1 MRGLPLLLTLAS
13 AQDTAL
19 VFVGHARTFHE
30 PAVYS
35 TIKTNLIDALSGGD
49 VFWYLSERP
58 NWDAAT
64 EAVLRDLFKPVA
76 VEVVT
81 SSEEG
86 EWHDEASTRWH
97 GNCSKP
103 PLPDLDGLGV
113 PPTFKFY
120 KDPARAVD
128 VARNV
133 YAKWSKAWE
142 MVLREEAKR
151 DKQYD
156 WVARCRFDAAW
167 YAPIHLPTEIGVVYA
182 PIQTWNAVND
192 QFAFCERSVAQTYFS
207 SSSILDT
214 CGHDNLPRWYSTI
227 EHGMAPTCLNEHT
240 CSPGSVKGDPIVWQP
255 ETFLWRH
262 LVLENVTLRRATV
275 PAVISRDDGLSRCTE
290 LMPYV
295 LLTTLLDIV
304 ALEFGAPSSQKRTPR
319 VLKTAH
325 VAACAST
332 VPMTIDVFSSP
343 SSNEE
348 RSRRARLSALV
359 TTDNIREDLTFLLER
374 FNIVKEAGP
383 DGVVVAQVN
392 GNTHAIPASADEAA
406 AMSAT
411 YSRFAV
417 LGAEAAAT
425 YASIICDYLE
435 RWPRARAV
443 AHVEGLAL
451 DMNCA
456 AAPHHLQTTEAALH
470 AMLDDLRLTNPT
482 YSTVSAD
489 VLGWQVWAV
498 SHASTFRRL
507 PETPFSSSFRRRGD
521 GVPVE

>member
-1 MRGLPLLLTLAS
+1 MMRGLPLLIALAG
-13 AQDTAL
+13 AQDTAF
-19 VFVGHARTFHE
+19 VFVGHARTFSE
-30 PAVYS
+30 PAVHS
-35 TIKTNLIDALSGGD
+35 SIKTNLIDVIGGD
-49 VFWYLSERP
+49 VFWYLSEKP
-58 NWDAAT
+58 GWDAAT
-64 EAVLRDLFKPVA
+64 ETILRDLFQPVA

-86 EWHDEASTRWH
+86 EWHDEASIKWH
-97 GNCSKP
+97 GNCSRP

-151 DKQYD
+151 GAPYE

-167 YAPIHLPTEIGVVYA
+167 YAPLQLPKEIGVVYA

-192 QFAFCERSVAQTYFS
+192 QFALCHRSVAQQYFS
-207 SSSILDT
+207 SASILDT
-214 CGHDNLPRWYSTI
+214 CAPNGEPRWYSTI

-240 CSPGSVKGDPIVWQP
+240 CSPGSVVGDPIVWQP

-262 LVLENVTLRRATV
+262 LVLENVTLRRTTI

-304 ALEFGAPSSQKRTPR
+304 ALEFGASSSSRRTPR

-325 VAACAST
+325 VAACAAT
-332 VPMTIDVFSSP
+332 VPMSIDVFSSP

-348 RSRRARLSALV
+348 RSRRERLSALV
-359 TTDNIREDLTFLLER
+359 TSDNIREELTFLLER
-374 FNIVKEAGP
+374 YNILKEADP
-383 DGVVVAQVN
+383 DGVVVAQIN
-392 GNTHAIPASADEAA
+392 GNTHAIPTSADEAV

-425 YASIICDYLE
+425 YASIICDYLQ

-451 DMNCA
+451 DLNCA
-456 AAPHHLQTTEAALH
+456 AAPSHLQTTEAALH

-507 PETPFSSSFRRRGD
+507 PETPFSSMYR
-521 GVPVE
+521 VPV